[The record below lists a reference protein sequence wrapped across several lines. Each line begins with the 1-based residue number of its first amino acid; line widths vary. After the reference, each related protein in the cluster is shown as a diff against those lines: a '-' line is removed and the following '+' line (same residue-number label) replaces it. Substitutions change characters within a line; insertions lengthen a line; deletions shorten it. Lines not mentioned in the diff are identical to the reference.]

1 MLQETLQETLQHL
14 LLLSI
19 IGAAGATVIIRWSAV
34 RLIGQDEPRRGIDI
48 GEHR

>member
-14 LLLSI
+14 RLLSI
-19 IGAAGATVIIRWSAV
+19 IGAAGATVIIRWSAA

-48 GEHR
+48 GEHC